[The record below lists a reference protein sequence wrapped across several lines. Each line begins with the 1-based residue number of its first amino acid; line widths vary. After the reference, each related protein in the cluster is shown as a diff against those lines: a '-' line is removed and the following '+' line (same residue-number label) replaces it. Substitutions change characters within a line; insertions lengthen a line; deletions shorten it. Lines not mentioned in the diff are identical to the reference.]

1 MKITTILSL
10 LHKRYLPSVGII
22 ILISISGCQ
31 KATTSDVS
39 QRDYPSGTLRDRI
52 MEMYRDYAEE
62 FPLVQGISVEELQ
75 QQQQELVLVDV
86 RSPEEIAVSFIPG
99 AITKEK
105 LENNLDRYRSA
116 TVVVYCTIAYRSG
129 KYARKLRQQGIEALN
144 LEGSL
149 LAWSHIGGKLV
160 NKTGATKQIH
170 VFSRQW
176 QLTAEGYE
184 PVW

>member
-1 MKITTILSL
+1 MTKALSL
-10 LHKRYLPSVGII
+10 LLERYLFVAIV
-22 ILISISGCQ
+22 LISISGCQ
-31 KATTSDVS
+31 KVAVSDDL
-39 QRDYPSGTLRDRI
+39 QRDRI
-52 MEMYRDYAEE
+52 MTMYREYAEE
-62 FPLVQGISVEELQ
+62 FALVEGISVTQLQ
-75 QQQQELVLVDV
+75 QQQLELVLVDV

-105 LENNLDRYRSA
+105 FEANLDKYRDA
-116 TVVVYCTIAYRSG
+116 TVVVYCTIGYRSG
-129 KYARKLRQQGIEALN
+129 KYAQRLRQQGIEALN

-149 LAWSHIGGKLV
+149 LAWSHVGGKLV
-160 NKTGATKQIH
+160 NETGATKQIH